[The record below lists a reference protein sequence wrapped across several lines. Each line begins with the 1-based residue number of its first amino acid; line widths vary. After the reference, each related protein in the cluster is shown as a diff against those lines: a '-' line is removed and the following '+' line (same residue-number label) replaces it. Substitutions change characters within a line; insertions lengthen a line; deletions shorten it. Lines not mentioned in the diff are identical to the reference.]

1 MRWRRMAHKA
11 DNSEFPL
18 LVVFD
23 DSLHNRWSATPEGVQ
38 PEYDAAV
45 DLKKKSSAPSPMD
58 SVTGGDKLN
67 SVVMCQ
73 ACQAHGY
80 IKKQYGY
87 RVMTEQCV
95 PARTETA
102 C

>member
-1 MRWRRMAHKA
+1 MG
-11 DNSEFPL
+11 E
-18 LVVFD
+18 D
-23 DSLHNRWSATPEGVQ
+23 DIDVDALRAKYAGDRNNLRA
-38 PEYDAAV
+38 EYDAAV